1 MTNSKT
7 KNNLK
12 CISPENVGSAIL
24 YLNDRGK
31 VGAHGVLHF
40 SNPTPKYWAASNSP
54 DGLHID
60 KKFAVKD
67 LVRVA
72 YYYATG
78 GSGKILP
85 QRDAELR
92 QELSQLSSI
101 QAVRC
106 LKGLG
111 FPIHTFESDV
121 EDDTTVAGKAARL
134 LAQFRQIILSGPPGT
149 GKTFSAKRALEK
161 LLKFED
167 DDLRVG
173 QGDLWDI
180 VQFHPSYNYEDFV
193 RGIRAKT
200 VGDRVAY
207 EMVNRTFGEMC
218 ASAIKRPKEKFA
230 LIVDEINRAN
240 VSAVLGELIYALE
253 YRGHPVNTP
262 YAVKPEDK
270 QEAESDPTLTIPENL
285 YVIGTMNTADRTIGQ
300 IDYAVRRRFAFM
312 HCEPQASEIKDK
324 IAQGV
329 FADVDALFVKD
340 DKKTP
345 SDFISPDFDAADVR
359 VGHSY
364 FLATGSNLSYKLV
377 YQVIPILREYVKDG
391 VLKVSATPKIDEIET
406 RAKKLLAGE
415 SAESDSSADDERSVP
430 GSSLFYRWET
440 KKRHG
445 FDRTS
450 RVWLAFVRDYVKEHN
465 PKDLESLISE
475 MSARESSVK
484 KLSETTRKSCY
495 TQDAIT
501 LANGDEVA
509 TSKHSWNK
517 AEEFADAAK
526 EFGYQINS
534 CHIVNIGEG
543 ASRSWKDSRQY
554 GFISAGG
561 TQSYH
566 TQIRNLSVGDFVFA
580 KWAQDAPVRGCIA
593 CGKVVAK
600 AKPIAEFKTADGKLL
615 LDCET
620 ESGEKFRDKYRS
632 ALEREYPDLTV
643 AVEWTKDDYS
653 ENPIH
658 LRSSVRQF
666 RVARIDNEDW
676 KKLRKHFKILGEKEG
691 H

>member
-7 KNNLK
+7 AWQDIESKNVK
-12 CISPENVGSAIL
+12 SAIK
-24 YLNDRGK
+24 YLADQGK
-31 VGAHGVLHF
+31 AGAHGILHL
-40 SNPTPKYWAASNSP
+40 SKPTAKYRAASDRP
-54 DGLHID
+54 GELHHG

-67 LVRVA
+67 LLKVA
-72 YYYATG
+72 LFYASG
-78 GSGKILP
+78 GKGLISPK
-85 QRDAELR
+85 DAT
-92 QELSQLSSI
+92 QLSQKLGQLDSI
-101 QAVRC
+101 
-106 LKGLG
+106 
-111 FPIHTFESDV
+111 
-121 EDDTTVAGKAARL
+121 KAAKFLGELDFQIHIFKDEIANDDKTVVGKTVRL
-134 LAQFRQIILSGPPGT
+134 LSQFHQIVLSGPPGT
-149 GKTFSAKRALEK
+149 GKTFSAKQALKKFVALE
-161 LLKFED
+161 ED
-167 DDLRVG
+167 DDMQLQ
-173 QGDLWDI
+173 QGGLWNI

-193 RGIRAKT
+193 RGIRAEP
-200 VGDRVAY
+200 VGGNIAY
-207 EMVNRTFGEMC
+207 EMVNRIFGEMC
-218 ASAIKRPKEKFA
+218 ANAIKHPKENSV
-230 LIVDEINRAN
+230 LIIDEINRAN

-253 YRGHPVNTP
+253 YRGEKVATP
-262 YAVKPEDK
+262 YAVSGKKE
-270 QEAESDPTLTIPENL
+270 LVIPENL

-312 HCEPQASEIKDK
+312 HCEPQESVITDEA
-324 IAQGV
+324 AQEF
-329 FADVDALFVKD
+329 FARVDALFVKN

-364 FLATGSNLSYKLV
+364 FLATERKLGYKLV
-377 YQVIPILREYVKDG
+377 YQVVPILREYVKDG
-391 VLKVSATPKIDEIET
+391 VLQKSAASEIDEIEAD
-406 RAKKLLAGE
+406 AKNMLLGE
-415 SAESDSSADDERSVP
+415 SAESDSPDDDDERAVP
-430 GSSLFYRWET
+430 GTSLFYHWKT
-440 KKRHG
+440 KKRDG

-484 KLSETTRKSCY
+484 KLSETTRNSCY

-509 TSKHSWNK
+509 TSKHSWNN
-517 AEEFADAAK
+517 AEEFADAVK

-543 ASRSWKDSRQY
+543 ASRSWQDSRRY

-566 TQIRNLSVGDFVFA
+566 TQIRNLREGDFVFA

-600 AKPIAEFKTADGKLL
+600 ATPIAEFKIADGKLL

-632 ALEREYPDLTV
+632 ALEREYPDLAV
-643 AVEWTKDDYS
+643 AVEWTEEDYS
-653 ENPIH
+653 ENPIQ

-666 RVARIDNEDW
+666 RAAKIDNEDW
-676 KKLRKHFKILGEKEG
+676 KKLRQCFKILGEKEG